1 MTWALPRVGT
11 AAVAQ
16 IQCGSAQYGVKAL
29 FFDVFGTP
37 VDWRTGIAREAEAHL
52 RPRGYA
58 LDWLAF
64 ATLGE
69 LSISRNSTKSCRDA
83 FNSPGST
90 FCIAA
95 CSTATIRY
103 QGFD

>member
-1 MTWALPRVGT
+1 MTLALPRVGA

-16 IQCGSAQYGVKAL
+16 RQCGSAQYGVNAL
-29 FFDVFGTP
+29 FFDVFGTL

-64 ATLGE
+64 ADAGG
-69 LSISRNSTKSCRDA
+69 LSISRNSKKSGRDA

-95 CSTATIRY
+95 CSTATVRY
-103 QGFD
+103 QGFY